1 MTLNLLLLGKDLST
15 INEATLSVLSAI
27 DEVRVVEGQLNG
39 TVDNVVN
46 SLNTKHERV
55 VLVTDFVAPAS
66 ETATRPDALLLKL
79 REKLSESTLT
89 LQRWGGVTV
98 VESAVVG
105 RDNLVIGLEHLS
117 VNETLDGVLHNGL
130 KVNRLVRGLRDL
142 QHDGPVRARFGLSAG
157 RTGTIGKLLGGELL
171 GGVRLVVG
179 GVVGEDGGTVEG
191 AVVLREVEL
200 ISSLVDALSAMQ
212 KDQNL
217 PSTCLQCAQGALHG
231 YQHQ

>member
-1 MTLNLLLLGKDLST
+1 MAPNLLLLGKDLST
-15 INEATLSVLSAI
+15 IDEATLSVLSAV
-27 DEVRVVEGQLNG
+27 DEVRVVEGQLNR

-55 VLVTDFVAPAS
+55 VLVTDLVAPAS

-79 REKLSESTLT
+79 GEKLSESTLT

-105 RDNLVIGLEHLS
+105 RDNLVVGVEHLS

-142 QHDGPVRARFGLSAG
+142 QHDGPVRAGLGLTAG
-157 RTGTIGKLLGGELL
+157 RSGTIGKLLSGELL
-171 GGVRLVVG
+171 GSVRLVVG

-191 AVVLREVEL
+191 AVVLGEVEL
-200 ISSLVDALSAMQ
+200 LSSLVDPLSVVQ
-212 KDQNL
+212 EDQNL
-217 PSTCLQCAQGALHG
+217 PSTCLQCARGALHE